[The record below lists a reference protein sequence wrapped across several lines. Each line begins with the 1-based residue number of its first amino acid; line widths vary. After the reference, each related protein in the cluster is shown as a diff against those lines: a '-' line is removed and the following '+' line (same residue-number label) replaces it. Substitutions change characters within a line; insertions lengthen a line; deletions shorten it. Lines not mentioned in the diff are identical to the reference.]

1 MLRDTVVH
9 LLRDNFTEA
18 KIRGKK
24 RYLLERQ
31 QLQSLTEFKSQTEVI
46 GFLADSPYGPEL
58 SKLPDAA
65 SPAEVERTIGE
76 SVASTIENLEGSA
89 KGNVRQFII
98 EYRRR
103 YDARDLATLLV
114 FKLQGRSWEDYVATQ
129 SPLRTLSDKQ
139 LRRLYNIENPRDS
152 IGDMGHQIL
161 QERLKDMQI
170 VNLGHKNT
178 GMNRC
183 NVASGVFYRH

>member
-31 QLQSLTEFKSQTEVI
+31 QLQSLTKFKSQTEVI

-65 SPAEVERTIGE
+65 SPAEGAAAISRWTQRPRPRCDPRWGVRDGLPGVGSR
-76 SVASTIENLEGSA
+76 SVAG
-89 KGNVRQFII
+89 
-98 EYRRR
+98 
-103 YDARDLATLLV
+103 
-114 FKLQGRSWEDYVATQ
+114 
-129 SPLRTLSDKQ
+129 
-139 LRRLYNIENPRDS
+139 
-152 IGDMGHQIL
+152 
-161 QERLKDMQI
+161 
-170 VNLGHKNT
+170 
-178 GMNRC
+178 
-183 NVASGVFYRH
+183 